1 MKKRL
6 SKLALLAVAAAFMLA
21 GFPACD
27 DGDDGG
33 ESPAQVT
40 ATLAG
45 EAAELTA
52 GTPQDVTATLTV
64 ANSMF
69 SDAVKALDE
78 GEAIL
83 DVYLALTP
91 GEKVS
96 ISDVKV
102 TETANDT
109 TMKIT
114 FTVAAEEGA
123 ESGSITA
130 TLKAAALTADKDVAA
145 TGTISYTV
153 TAADPNAPKATFTG
167 DNVPADGVALTT
179 GEEKTSNATIA
190 VTNGTFSDAVKALN
204 VGDAIPDTLLALNAG
219 GKVTVSNV
227 KVATKATDTAIE
239 ITLTMTAG
247 NDAGTGAIKATLKA
261 DALADYDNAIAASGS
276 IAYTVKDD
284 SKPDETVYFTS
295 FVASKDLDKAADST
309 DYETLTSKDSLVTMG
324 RTKYQ
329 SVGEP
334 YTTIDYDEETGSGY
348 TYTARVKVNK
358 SNASGTGAL
367 TIKSVKVGAILRI
380 DGGNASSGVRKM
392 EITGADESVWAAGA
406 QGTVY
411 LTATAS
417 TVVLS
422 SVDNEFCIYGIHV
435 VDKKA
440 AESVVKEDTAYVAP
454 VVTLS
459 ETSVVKDSEVTITAT
474 IPAATKTTTY
484 STGRVDSET
493 VPVNADITYNGATVA
508 DGKVDT
514 TSEGTL
520 TITASYTVDGEM
532 YTSEAVT
539 LEVTGAFTEQ
549 SAEVANNEDT
559 LGLTATEVSSANT
572 DIATAEI
579 ENNNIVITSKAK
591 GNTTITAS
599 DGTNTATIDVTVKA
613 NGEIEKEVHKY
624 SPQWF
629 GTYDVTA
636 TTKAD
641 DGTDLTKSFVE
652 AKTITLVD
660 SGTGNSQL
668 FNISNSS
675 ASSRKLAT
683 DKGLQLIGDQDNVSF
698 TTSSKSNII
707 IKIRS
712 GNDTR
717 LWKVTG
723 PNGFTTGDL
732 KRKDTIDISEEKG
745 FSTNYASNYQ
755 TINIPNANLGTW
767 SIVKVGAD
775 EVHLASIE
783 INSVEE

>member
-6 SKLALLAVAAAFMLA
+6 SKLALLAVAAAFVLV
-21 GFPACD
+21 GFPACGD
-27 DGDDGG
+27 DDDGG
-33 ESPAQVT
+33 EPPAEAS
-40 ATLAG
+40 ATFAGVEIPEGGLA
-45 EAAELTA
+45 LTV

-64 ANSMF
+64 ANTAF
-69 SDAVKALDE
+69 SDAVKAL
-78 GEAIL
+78 EAGADISE
-83 DVYLALTP
+83 YITLTP
-91 GEKVS
+91 KVS
-96 ISDVKV
+96 VADVKV
-102 TETANDT
+102 AEKANDA

-123 ESGSITA
+123 ENGSITA
-130 TLKAAALTADKDVAA
+130 TLKAAALK
-145 TGTISYTV
+145 
-153 TAADPNAPKATFTG
+153 
-167 DNVPADGVALTT
+167 
-179 GEEKTSNATIA
+179 
-190 VTNGTFSDAVKALN
+190 
-204 VGDAIPDTLLALNAG
+204 
-219 GKVTVSNV
+219 
-227 KVATKATDTAIE
+227 
-239 ITLTMTAG
+239 
-247 NDAGTGAIKATLKA
+247 
-261 DALADYDNAIAASGS
+261 DYDKAVAASGS

-309 DYETLTSKDSLVTMG
+309 DYETLTSKDGLVTMG

-329 SVGEP
+329 IVGEP

-380 DGGNASSGVRKM
+380 DGGNASNGVRKM

-406 QGTVY
+406 QGTFY

-572 DIATAEI
+572 DIATAKI
-579 ENNNIVITSKAK
+579 EDSKIVITSKSK

-599 DGTNTATIDVTVKA
+599 DGTNTAKIDVTVKA
-613 NGEIEKEVHKY
+613 DGEIETTVKPYSSATEDSWNLVLKKQGDDYYYGDIKFENTKTLAKGTILQGASKNLNITLSGDKFQINTSKIASDGNLYGVLVKNSPITINSVKGSVTLTVVWGTENKDDRNLTVKIGSKDVISTAATKKNIKNGETEVY
-624 SPQWF
+624 TLDF
-629 GTYDVTA
+629 DGA
-636 TTKAD
+636 
-641 DGTDLTKSFVE
+641 DGTDV
-652 AKTITLVD
+652 V
-660 SGTGNSQL
+660 
-668 FNISNSS
+668 
-675 ASSRKLAT
+675 
-683 DKGLQLIGDQDNVSF
+683 IG
-698 TTSSKSNII
+698 
-707 IKIRS
+707 
-712 GNDTR
+712 
-717 LWKVTG
+717 
-723 PNGFTTGDL
+723 
-732 KRKDTIDISEEKG
+732 
-745 FSTNYASNYQ
+745 ASNDSFIQ
-755 TINIPNANLGTW
+755 SITIEAQ
-767 SIVKVGAD
+767 K
-775 EVHLASIE
+775 
-783 INSVEE
+783 

>member
-6 SKLALLAVAAAFMLA
+6 SKLALLAVAAAFVLV
-21 GFPACD
+21 GFPACGD
-27 DGDDGG
+27 DDDGG
-33 ESPAQVT
+33 EPPAEAS
-40 ATLAG
+40 ATFAGVEIPEGGLA
-45 EAAELTA
+45 LTA

-64 ANSMF
+64 ANSAF
-69 SDAVKALDE
+69 SDAVKALEVDADISE
-78 GEAIL
+78 YIT
-83 DVYLALTP
+83 LTA

-96 ISDVKV
+96 IADVKV
-102 TETANDT
+102 AETANNT

-114 FTVAAEEGA
+114 FTVAAEDGA
-123 ESGSITA
+123 ESGTITA
-130 TLKAAALTADKDVAA
+130 TLKAAALK
-145 TGTISYTV
+145 
-153 TAADPNAPKATFTG
+153 
-167 DNVPADGVALTT
+167 
-179 GEEKTSNATIA
+179 
-190 VTNGTFSDAVKALN
+190 
-204 VGDAIPDTLLALNAG
+204 
-219 GKVTVSNV
+219 
-227 KVATKATDTAIE
+227 
-239 ITLTMTAG
+239 
-247 NDAGTGAIKATLKA
+247 
-261 DALADYDNAIAASGS
+261 DYDKAVAASGS

-309 DYETLTSKDSLVTMG
+309 DYETLTSKDGLVTMG

-329 SVGEP
+329 IVGEP

-406 QGTVY
+406 QGTFY

-572 DIATAEI
+572 DIATAKI
-579 ENNNIVITSKAK
+579 EDSKIVITSKSK

-613 NGEIEKEVHKY
+613 SGEIVVDIHEY
-624 SPQWF
+624 SPN
-629 GTYDVTA
+629 
-636 TTKAD
+636 
-641 DGTDLTKSFVE
+641 
-652 AKTITLVD
+652 TL
-660 SGTGNSQL
+660 SGTWTALDYAPSTTPTDKTSISTGTLLGKVSVEGTGAQWRTSSNKWSSL
-668 FNISNSS
+668 ETGKAASGCLKFEIGAESTIVVKASSTGGSNSS
-675 ASSRKLAT
+675 DIVLCTKNDGTGTVAGSAT
-683 DKGLQLIGDQDNVSF
+683 TVTGTSF
-698 TTSSKSNII
+698 TEVTFDTVSAGTYYLGAFPAKSNSRGVRIQSI
-707 IKIRS
+707 A
-712 GNDTR
+712 
-717 LWKVTG
+717 VTA
-723 PNGFTTGDL
+723 
-732 KRKDTIDISEEKG
+732 K
-745 FSTNYASNYQ
+745 
-755 TINIPNANLGTW
+755 
-767 SIVKVGAD
+767 
-775 EVHLASIE
+775 
-783 INSVEE
+783 